1 MDITGFTKFLDEQSL
16 ITSKEKAVRSRVSK
30 AAKVERGLNVNLDE
44 IVKDQQ
50 ATYLLLLQIQNK
62 MNEHKGNYQNAV
74 RKYYEYQNKQKFP
87 KLSNFRSLK

>member
-30 AAKVERGLNVNLDE
+30 AAKVE
-44 IVKDQQ
+44 
-50 ATYLLLLQIQNK
+50 IQNK